1 MKHSVPLRAS
11 VCLVVILLL
20 CRPRANAQ
28 CVGQLNTTTTG
39 ANAGA
44 GGSAWQNPNNVGTI
58 NSNYASVDAVVSAL
72 GIITT
77 TTDYLTITNLGLTI
91 PSTNTICGVVVTI
104 NRRNFS
110 LVTLGSSAA
119 TDNSILLVKGG
130 SRVGTDH
137 AATATI
143 WPTTTALAS
152 YGASNDLWGTTLTP
166 ADVNASDFGVAISAK
181 LVAQF
186 LGVGFTA
193 QIDQVT
199 VTVYS
204 GPLIVLPIVLQDFTA
219 HSSTGGNVLSW
230 TVMSSELGE
239 GTGRF
244 GESIGRSGEGGG
256 RFVVERSADGI
267 SWSQQDVLTAT
278 PGRKDYS
285 YFDACPL
292 AGTSFY
298 RLDLQNVDGSITY
311 SAVKTITG
319 GALANIHCYPNPFTD
334 MINIVSP
341 FSFSKLSLKNLQGQ
355 TLWIKE
361 YGDGVSTAQVPA
373 TGLPAG
379 LYFVQVDGV
388 AYKIIRK

>member
-1 MKHSVPLRAS
+1 MKHSVPLRAF
-11 VCLVVILLL
+11 VCLIIILLL

-28 CVGQLNTTTTG
+28 CVGQVNTTTTG

-58 NSNYASVDAVVSAL
+58 NNYASVDAVVSAL

-77 TTDYLTITNLGLTI
+77 TTDYLTVTNLGLTI

-137 AATATI
+137 AATAVS
-143 WPTTTALAS
+143 WPTTAATAS

-166 ADVNASDFGVAISAK
+166 TDVNASDFGVAISAK
-181 LVAQF
+181 LVARF
-186 LGVGFTA
+186 LGLGFTA
-193 QIDQVT
+193 QIDEVT

-204 GPLIVLPIVLQDFTA
+204 SSLIILPIVLQDFTA

-230 TVMSSELGE
+230 TVSGDQEGLGHFD
-239 GTGRF
+239 GGAGRF
-244 GESIGRSGEGGG
+244 I
-256 RFVVERSADGI
+256 VERSADGI
-267 SWSQQDVLTAT
+267 SWSQRDVLTVT
-278 PGRKDYS
+278 PGQKDYS
-285 YFDACPL
+285 YFDASPL

-298 RLDLQNVDGSITY
+298 RLDLLNVNGSITY
-311 SAVKTITG
+311 STVKTITG

-355 TLWIKE
+355 TLWMKE

-379 LYFVQVDGV
+379 LYFVQVDG
-388 AYKIIRK
+388 ATYKIIKK